1 MYIGVIFAPVLCR
14 EVSKMTG
21 AADANKGHPHQPAKS
36 GRLAMQDWCSFP
48 LYINKKTWTS
58 VLEAPGSLV
67 ALDVVL
73 RHLVQL
79 GLRSPSEQT
88 QAMLAALCVL
98 RDLRDDSSSSKQIPD
113 AMKLRSIFLNVKARV
128 HTSMFKAKQ
137 DGDQMLPHGHLVA
150 LPANPKDA
158 PAGLLSLAFPDGYE
172 SESDSAPFSL
182 MDLANVAREIS
193 LRSTNSKVVNNK
205 GPQLH
210 SPEAFWAS
218 TQSAWMMMM
227 QQWGKPPSEECR
239 LTMTRQPG
247 KALGALLDRAEG
259 KGTTQQ
265 PQLALPAPPLP
276 ASKDVLPEKPP
287 ASADPPLPCP
297 ALCDRP
303 SSQPL
308 ESVPTSEALP
318 SKPSCAPEGLPTS
331 QVQDEKVNDMAP
343 HNRGISLA
351 ESVEKMKEARVKL
364 KEGSNQSHGPVMKKP
379 AKGPSNPKSKSLGS
393 LASKCAT
400 QPPKKPKQGFGQGV
414 MKRPSIAK
422 AASNHKAK
430 NDERK
435 RLREEIIAK
444 LDVPTRKKFKD
455 GCAKCRWR
463 KLCTLSCWQ
472 YRGY

>member
-1 MYIGVIFAPVLCR
+1 MPTKVPPTSPQRVGAWQCR
-14 EVSKMTG
+14 
-21 AADANKGHPHQPAKS
+21 
-36 GRLAMQDWCSFP
+36 DWCSFP

-79 GLRSPSEQT
+79 GLRSPSEQA

-113 AMKLRSIFLNVKARV
+113 AMKLRSIFLNVESSGPYIYVQSETGWR
-128 HTSMFKAKQ
+128 S
-137 DGDQMLPHGHLVA
+137 DVA
-150 LPANPKDA
+150 SWTPSCTTCKSKGRASWT
-158 PAGLLSLAFPDGYE
+158 SLAG
-172 SESDSAPFSL
+172 PFQTATRASQTQRRSL
-182 MDLANVAREIS
+182 SWTLPTLPGRSLYARPTA
-193 LRSTNSKVVNNK
+193 R
-205 GPQLH
+205 
-210 SPEAFWAS
+210 W
-218 TQSAWMMMM
+218 
-227 QQWGKPPSEECR
+227 CR

-308 ESVPTSEALP
+308 ESVPTLEALP

-379 AKGPSNPKSKSLGS
+379 AKGPS
-393 LASKCAT
+393 
-400 QPPKKPKQGFGQGV
+400 KPQVQVFGQPGFQV
-414 MKRPSIAK
+414 CHAATKK
-422 AASNHKAK
+422 AEARLWTGSH
-430 NDERK
+430 EETEHRK
-435 RLREEIIAK
+435 
-444 LDVPTRKKFKD
+444 
-455 GCAKCRWR
+455 GCF
-463 KLCTLSCWQ
+463 Q
-472 YRGY
+472 PQGQE